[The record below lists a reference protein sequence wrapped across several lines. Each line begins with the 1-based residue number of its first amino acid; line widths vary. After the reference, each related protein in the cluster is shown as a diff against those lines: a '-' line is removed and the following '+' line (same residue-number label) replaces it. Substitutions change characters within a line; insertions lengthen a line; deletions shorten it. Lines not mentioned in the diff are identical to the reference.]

1 MYSNLTTL
9 SISQNKKKLTFVKTQ
24 KDDFNPPQKKGERAP
39 FYSALQTK
47 EDFASTHHLTKRSPK
62 RQVNTSLVGS
72 ILGLMYGEY
81 D

>member
-1 MYSNLTTL
+1 MNVFKFNKTL
-9 SISQNKKKLTFVKTQ
+9 HFTEKNISQKRKMILT
-24 KDDFNPPQKKGERAP
+24 PC
-39 FYSALQTK
+39 YSAHQTK
-47 EDFASTHHLTKRSPK
+47 EDFDSTHHLTKRSPK